1 MRNINDARRAI
12 KTPELT
18 EPYKAKQ
25 LKILNI
31 AYDLVDTMWETAY
44 PSPELTTSIRK
55 LEECLMWHGKAM
67 ANELK

>member
-1 MRNINDARRAI
+1 MRSITEARNALF
-12 KTPELT
+12 TPEADDALKTKHKRVLT
-18 EPYKAKQ
+18 KAYE
-25 LKILNI
+25 LIE
-31 AYDLVDTMWETAY
+31 VMWETAY